1 MTNAEATKK
10 TTLDKAV
17 TLTPKGAATRE
28 RILDAAEG
36 LFASK
41 GFGATRLDDIA
52 AIVGI
57 RTPGLFRHFENK
69 QALYRA
75 VIDRLM
81 APFAKIV
88 FGSDPAGAP
97 YAALRSVL
105 SYNLETPNL
114 ARLLQHA
121 ALSQGE
127 ELDYVTERW
136 IAPAMTRLDD
146 HMGSADVLDL
156 KGGVHQKTV
165 FMMFNNMIW
174 SLITLAPLGRSV
186 FDVDVDRPEVAQEIE
201 ALLAEFARALL
212 R

>member
-1 MTNAEATKK
+1 MSQTEATAKSAA
-10 TTLDKAV
+10 DKPV
-17 TLTPKGAATRE
+17 TLTSKGAATRM

-41 GFGATRLDDIA
+41 GYGATRLDDIA

-57 RTPGLFRHFENK
+57 RTPGLFRHFDNK

-81 APFAKIV
+81 EPFSKIV
-88 FGSDPAGAP
+88 FGSDPASAP
-97 YAALRSVL
+97 FAALRSVL
-105 SYNLETPNL
+105 TYNLETPNL

-136 IAPAMTRLDD
+136 IAPAMARLDD
-146 HMGSADVLDL
+146 HMGAAQVLDL
-156 KGGVHQKTV
+156 KSGIHQKTV

-174 SLITLAPLGRSV
+174 SLITLAPLGRTV
-186 FDVDVDRPEVAQEIE
+186 FDVDVERVEVVQEVE
-201 ALLAEFARALL
+201 ALLGEFARALL
-212 R
+212 K